1 MNKGRLVGGIVCLV
15 LAVVLGVLSVVL
27 PPDSMIFYAGE
38 ENLRWFPA
46 LVLGIAGIALL
57 ATAGSGR
64 SRTGKS

>member
-15 LAVVLGVLSVVL
+15 LAVVLGVLSLVL

-46 LVLGIAGIALL
+46 VVLGIVGIALL

-64 SRTGKS
+64 PRTGA